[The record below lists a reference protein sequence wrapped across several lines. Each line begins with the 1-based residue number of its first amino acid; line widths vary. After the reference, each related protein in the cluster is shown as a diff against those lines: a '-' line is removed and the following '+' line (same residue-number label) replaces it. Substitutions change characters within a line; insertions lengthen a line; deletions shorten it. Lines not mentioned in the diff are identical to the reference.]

1 MPIMKGLSVEEAAE
15 IVLAEVRPLPTE
27 RCGLRDVLG
36 RRLAEDVF
44 APRPHPPF
52 PAAIKDGYAV
62 RAADGSAERVI
73 VSEIRAG
80 DLATQPEL
88 ASGQATY
95 ITTGAPLPPGAD
107 AVIGI
112 EEVREVGTRRIALT
126 SAAAPKA
133 GQEVR
138 AVGSDMANGALV
150 LSASDL
156 LGAAE
161 VGLLGG
167 LGISSALVGGMP
179 TCAVLS
185 TGDEL
190 LDALA
195 GSAGSAGAPEDGER
209 RATGKIFD
217 SNRPML
223 LALSAAEGA
232 RTLDLGLSSDV
243 AGVLEAKLEAALAAD
258 VDVLV
263 CSGGVS
269 MGDRDLLKP
278 LLKAR
283 GTFHFGTVVMKPG
296 KPLTFATLPRSPSS
310 GGGGTARAPL
320 LVFGLPG
327 NPVSAYACFHL
338 VVAPTLRKLS
348 GSRTPRPR
356 RLVARLG
363 VPITPDAERP
373 EYHRVVLTSTR
384 DGLVATSTGRQISS
398 RLASCRGSDALVE
411 VPAGGAAWPAGTLVS
426 ALLVGR
432 LERGMGHA
440 QDMGLELPLPP
451 LPPTPTPPSPAP
463 SPLPPPP
470 HLPSPPAAL
479 GLRMGGTAGPRSL
492 AEAAALAAAA
502 SVPAPPPFARIG
514 LVLPCAAGAGEGEER
529 GGGRGGGGAVW
540 GGWLLE
546 VLGARLVPGSW
557 IADTLVYD
565 ADAPESALAALI
577 AMSAPGHARSV
588 VLCVGGTAACD
599 AATAAA
605 PREVPGLGS
614 LMRSAALAP
623 APALALLGPWTVR
636 ARGGT
641 MLVCLPAHP
650 EALVACLDAVLP
662 AMPHAVAQAG
672 GLPPPRLRG

>member
-15 IVLAEVRPLPTE
+15 IVLAEVRSLPTE

-62 RAADGSAERVI
+62 RAADGSAERVV

-80 DLATQPEL
+80 DAAAQPEL

-138 AVGSDMANGALV
+138 AVGSDMADGALV

-167 LGISSALVGGMP
+167 LGFSSALVGGVP

-195 GSAGSAGAPEDGER
+195 GSAGSPEDGER

-269 MGDRDLLKP
+269 MGDRDLIKP

-348 GSRTPRPR
+348 GSLTPRPR

-411 VPAGGAAWPAGTLVS
+411 VPAGGAAWPARTLVS
-426 ALLVGR
+426 ALLAEINDHLSNCKAAR
-432 LERGMGHA
+432 EMMGMGS
-440 QDMGLELPLPP
+440 
-451 LPPTPTPPSPAP
+451 PPSRPKAKAKANKSPAK
-463 SPLPPPP
+463 
-470 HLPSPPAAL
+470 
-479 GLRMGGTAGPRSL
+479 
-492 AEAAALAAAA
+492 
-502 SVPAPPPFARIG
+502 AR
-514 LVLPCAAGAGEGEER
+514 
-529 GGGRGGGGAVW
+529 
-540 GGWLLE
+540 
-546 VLGARLVPGSW
+546 
-557 IADTLVYD
+557 
-565 ADAPESALAALI
+565 
-577 AMSAPGHARSV
+577 
-588 VLCVGGTAACD
+588 
-599 AATAAA
+599 
-605 PREVPGLGS
+605 
-614 LMRSAALAP
+614 
-623 APALALLGPWTVR
+623 
-636 ARGGT
+636 
-641 MLVCLPAHP
+641 
-650 EALVACLDAVLP
+650 
-662 AMPHAVAQAG
+662 
-672 GLPPPRLRG
+672 